1 MSDYMKSGL
10 KPTGVETLEDIQK
23 LSETL
28 IKSRLNQK
36 GYIMMP
42 DFNGFKLY
50 EIDENRL
57 NLYLQA
63 EGLHQQNHNKK

>member
-1 MSDYMKSGL
+1 MNKEDIGKKL
-10 KPTGVETLEDIQK
+10 TVEDIQK

-28 IKSRLNQK
+28 IKGRVEQK

-57 NLYLQA
+57 KLYLQT
-63 EGLHQQNHNKK
+63 EGLYQQNHNKK